1 MRSAFSSSS
10 KNLIQVILIE
20 ILQFFIDDH
29 LQDMPLEELLKLYNY
44 GGANSGPPE
53 PSAPSDSGASKRG
66 GAAPSQERL
75 RDVRPDKMRQDKNGV
90 VGSKT
95 KNPEVISF
103 LIEDSQSTSKM
114 WTEKF

>member
-1 MRSAFSSSS
+1 M
-10 KNLIQVILIE
+10 QILLME
-20 ILQFFIDDH
+20 H

-90 VGSKT
+90 AGSKT
-95 KNPEVISF
+95 KNSEVIFVFSIQDRIQIDGNIF
-103 LIEDSQSTSKM
+103 R
-114 WTEKF
+114 

>member
-1 MRSAFSSSS
+1 
-10 KNLIQVILIE
+10 
-20 ILQFFIDDH
+20 
-29 LQDMPLEELLKLYNY
+29 MPLEELLKLYNY

-90 VGSKT
+90 AGSKT
-95 KNPEVISF
+95 KNPEVICF
-103 LIEDSQSTSKM
+103 FDSRSNSNREEHSSLFFKY
-114 WTEKF
+114 KNFHF